1 MIRTVWLAGSAF
13 LLSVAVGPA
22 RAADDTAEAKLAPT
36 QGNTTAGTVTF
47 KQAGNKVQVTARVTG
62 LAPGS
67 HGFHVHE
74 KGDCSAPDATSAGGH
89 FNPGGSPH
97 GHPQKGAHHAGD
109 MPMLVADASGK
120 AELTAEMTGVALA
133 AGPASLVG
141 KAVIVHAA
149 PDDYTTQPTG
159 NSGARVACGVIALRR

>member
-1 MIRTVWLAGSAF
+1 MRILLAAAGALCLTACAGMTPSSPSANTT
-13 LLSVAVGPA
+13 L
-22 RAADDTAEAKLAPT
+22 KPT
-36 QGNTTAGTVTF
+36 QGNKAAGSVSF
-47 KQAGNKVQVTARVTG
+47 SQQGDKVRVVANVTG

-97 GHPQKGAHHAGD
+97 GHPQKGPHHAGD

-159 NSGARVACGVIALRR
+159 NSGARVACGVIAVRR